1 MQQLAEAHQ
10 ECSKDA
16 KQISPDV
23 IDKLF
28 IAFAGVYGD
37 KWAKQFDSDKA
48 QSNAQRQWFIA
59 LRKFSE
65 DEIKLGFT
73 RIRDEDNRYA
83 SLPSVARF
91 KFLAKGLIDTEKA
104 FELALMGDYSMVA
117 IKSTI
122 YRIGETAFRKLS
134 EIKAKERFAR
144 IYALIC
150 DDIIA
155 GNDVLTP
162 EAPVRIEYKHTSNK
176 AWLMGIGN
184 RLGEDAYIKAK
195 TQLELYDQ
203 NKSLYVQEA
212 SEKGLI
218 NYAKSMVKS

>member
-10 ECSKDA
+10 ECLKDA

-23 IDKLF
+23 IDRLF

-37 KWAKQFDSDKA
+37 RWAKQFDSDKA

-73 RIRDEDNRYA
+73 RIRDEDNRYV

-104 FELALMGDYSMVA
+104 FELALMEDYSVVA

-122 YRIGETAFRKLS
+122 YRIGETAFKKLS

-150 DDIIA
+150 DDIVA
-155 GNDVLTP
+155 GNDALTP
-162 EAPVRIEYKHTSNK
+162 KSPARIECKHTSNK
-176 AWLMGIGN
+176 EWLMGIKN
-184 RLGEDAYIKAK
+184 RLGEDAYMKARI
-195 TQLELYDQ
+195 QVELYDQ
-203 NKSLYVQEA
+203 NKSLYVQKA
-212 SEKGLI
+212 SGKGLA
-218 NYAKSMVKS
+218 NYAKSMIKS